1 MRRRDPRASLAEAL
15 GAGENIKAWLDGVT
29 LEQYL
34 DDEILRSAVER
45 QFEIVGEA
53 LSRALE
59 ENPSLAEPLPEARG
73 VVGFRNRLAHGY
85 DDISSRVVWSIAL
98 ENLPPLLAKIRRVL
112 KEIA

>member
-15 GAGENIKAWLDGVT
+15 GAGENIEAWLDGVT
-29 LEQYL
+29 LERYS
-34 DDEILRSAVER
+34 DDAILRSAVER

-53 LSRALE
+53 LNRALE
-59 ENPSLAEPLPEARG
+59 ANASLGERLPEARG

-98 ENLPPLLAKIRRVL
+98 ENLPPLLAKIQRVL
-112 KEIA
+112 KELT